1 MASGDVGG
9 VRMNHTGGVLPD
21 ERLRCVIVDDNLDF
35 VIAASRLLAHQGI
48 AVVGVAHTIS
58 EGLRCIENAKPAVV
72 LVDIDLGP
80 ENGFDLVEQLD
91 RNGATVAAPVIL
103 ISTHAEEDFAD
114 MVAASPAAAFLPKSD
129 LSGGA
134 IREALGIPD

>member
-1 MASGDVGG
+1 MWAVFRMIHTRG
-9 VRMNHTGGVLPD
+9 VSPD

-58 EGLRCIENAKPAVV
+58 EGLRCIENAKPAVI
-72 LVDIDLGP
+72 LVDIDLGA

-91 RNGATVAAPVIL
+91 RNGTSAVAPVIL

-114 MVAASPAAAFLPKSD
+114 MVAGSSATAFVPKSD
-129 LSGGA
+129 LSGDT
-134 IREALGIPD
+134 IREALGIPE